1 MSIKLLLSVFILIFA
16 SVHAEIFEIEHLD
29 DIRPYI
35 TRQGGLVLLDID
47 DTLITNPTSLGCPAW
62 RNWVQS
68 KIPAYNSDYVIYDAL
83 ALFIAKNIPYKPVE
97 PSTAQLVSDLQ
108 MSDIPVFALTA
119 RGRTQWH
126 STDIAGV
133 DQFTHE
139 QLNRVGIDF
148 SRTVIPA
155 GLERL
160 EAAYFYNGILF
171 AQHIKKGDLLK
182 HLLKDLDYRPAS
194 IIFVDDNP
202 GQLVSVEAAV
212 KELDIPFVGF
222 WYRRTEFTYP
232 NFNPLIAVAQ
242 LESLLLKREIL
253 SDDEAHEL
261 LPNLQELDPA
271 EYLKSV
277 LDQVDFDLLRPIL

>member
-1 MSIKLLLSVFILIFA
+1 
-16 SVHAEIFEIEHLD
+16 
-29 DIRPYI
+29 
-35 TRQGGLVLLDID
+35 
-47 DTLITNPTSLGCPAW
+47 
-62 RNWVQS
+62 
-68 KIPAYNSDYVIYDAL
+68 
-83 ALFIAKNIPYKPVE
+83 
-97 PSTAQLVSDLQ
+97 

-261 LPNLQELDPA
+261 LPNLQEL
-271 EYLKSV
+271 ESCRITLSRFWIK
-277 LDQVDFDLLRPIL
+277 LTLICCGRFCDFLASILVKILAILGRLLPLAKLVEVIQTFFKFPFETPLGGGVEMGTFNPVGKVILA